1 MLVDI
6 LECQEW
12 ILSAEIKRLLNAGSG
27 PGSAP
32 RIARMISAQGWEEV
46 RFDIDP
52 DVRPDVVGSILDLG
66 SSFESQSFNAIWS
79 SHVLEHLY
87 AHETFP
93 TLRQFHRILKPDGFA
108 LIMTPDIDAVARFIV
123 DHGIATIAYNSAA
136 GPIRPLDM
144 LYGHSRAIEEGHVHM
159 AHRTGFTAERL
170 GNLLLMAGFPNVSVT
185 TENFEVCALALM
197 PGADGAAIQQTLL
210 ETGFNFQEAAA

>member
-1 MLVDI
+1 MVDEQD
-6 LECQEW
+6 L
-12 ILSAEIKRLLNAGSG
+12 K
-27 PGSAP
+27 
-32 RIARMISAQGWEEV
+32 EV

-52 DVRPDVVGSILDLG
+52 GVEPDVVGSILELEK
-66 SSFESQSFNAIWS
+66 SFEPQSFDVIWS

-93 TLRQFHRILKPDGFA
+93 TLRQFHRTLKLDGFA
-108 LIMTPDIDAVARFIV
+108 LIMSPDIEAVAHFIV
-123 DHGIATIAYNSAA
+123 EQGIAAVAYNSPA

-144 LYGHSRAIEEGHVHM
+144 LYGHSRAIEEGHLHM

-170 GNLLLMAGFPNVSVT
+170 GNLLLMAGFPTVSVA

-197 PGADGAAIQQTLL
+197 PEADDAAIKKALL
-210 ETGFNFQEAAA
+210 ESSFNFQEALT

>member
-1 MLVDI
+1 MVGFS
-6 LECQEW
+6 ERQES
-12 ILSAEIKRLLNAGSG
+12 ILSADIKRLLNVGSG
-27 PGSAP
+27 PGPAP
-32 RIARMISAQGWEEV
+32 RIARMIRTEGWEEV

-52 DVRPDVVGSILDLG
+52 DVKPDVVGSILDLG
-66 SSFESQSFNAIWS
+66 NSFEEQSFNAVWS

-93 TLRQFHRILKPDGFA
+93 TLRQFHRLLKPDGFA
-108 LIMTPDIDAVARFIV
+108 LIMTPDIEAVARFIV
-123 DHGIATIAYNSAA
+123 ERGIAAVAYNSAA

-144 LYGHSRAIEEGHVHM
+144 LYGHSRSIEEGHVYM

-197 PGADGAAIQQTLL
+197 PEADGAAIQKTLL
-210 ETGFNFQEAAA
+210 ETGFNFQEAA